1 MEWNRI
7 FLWWTVGVIALG
19 IWTFTVQAI
28 DGESEVWAASLLALS
43 TTQKSHLLFA
53 SCLFVLS
60 ESQSELAFRHIFP
73 IKLEWRIWTQLS
85 ISFKV
90 KSTNCML
97 IKVPVYLEIQGKIWP
112 TNNSGLET
120 FIWGSIDW
128 GLTMYQGKHF
138 PCTVSSNLANRQ
150 LVGYF
155 YYLHCTHGVTET
167 WKVE

>member
-1 MEWNRI
+1 MDCRSHSSGHMDLHCPGYWWGEWR
-7 FLWWTVGVIALG
+7 GLG
-19 IWTFTVQAI
+19 R
-28 DGESEVWAASLLALS
+28 
-43 TTQKSHLLFA
+43 LFA
-53 SCLFVLS
+53 GPKHNSEKSSAVCFLLVCFIRVPKWVSFQAHLS
-60 ESQSELAFRHIFP
+60 HQTRV
-73 IKLEWRIWTQLS
+73 KIWTQLS

-155 YYLHCTHGVTET
+155 YYLRCTHGVTET